1 MNPYQQLIKAL
12 HAYPSKTWINRYF
25 DLQRK
30 LLQILQIENVNP
42 RLGLSLT
49 QNGSMPANLGQRY
62 LLRPAPDGYIG
73 CIVPIDFDEEYV
85 EGAVVFE
92 FSRGKM
98 KDAKFLELNFEK
110 HVSLPAV
117 LWQACL
123 WCCEDILAHCRRL
136 GYRKFHQP
144 LLYDFTMEP
153 AVRHEIL
160 SEVNII
166 E

>member
-12 HAYPSKTWINRYF
+12 HAYPSKIWINRYF

-30 LLQILQIENVNP
+30 LLQTLQIENVNP

-98 KDAKFLELNFEK
+98 KDAKFLELNF
-110 HVSLPAV
+110 
-117 LWQACL
+117 
-123 WCCEDILAHCRRL
+123 
-136 GYRKFHQP
+136 
-144 LLYDFTMEP
+144 
-153 AVRHEIL
+153 
-160 SEVNII
+160 
-166 E
+166 